1 MGRKPK
7 PKQVTDRVMEP
18 TFVCS
23 EVTYIEKENIK
34 EDNIEKIF
42 KTWIYTT
49 SDFPFSQIDL
59 NLLFGGGWNIG
70 DDNTKD

>member
-1 MGRKPK
+1 MNSKPE
-7 PKQVTDRVMEP
+7 QITDRVMEP

-34 EDNIEKIF
+34 EDNTEKIF
-42 KTWIYTT
+42 NWVYTT
-49 SDFPFSQIDL
+49 SDITFTSIDL
-59 NLLFGGGWNIG
+59 TLFFGGEWNIG